1 MKCFTVLLAFWMLC
15 PVGCSTEHI
24 EEPPEHPPIE
34 DIAGDSQ
41 TSTAELEFLSDIS
54 EFHQLHLDITE
65 DELMSMIASNDLL
78 VTVSERDGDKSYH
91 VYRRDGENVIVMFRE
106 GECSGVQRMQR
117 DVSGVP
123 TAE

>member
-1 MKCFTVLLAFWMLC
+1 MRCLAVLLVFWMLC
-15 PVGCSTEHI
+15 PIGCSTEHI
-24 EEPPEHPPIE
+24 EEPPERTPVE
-34 DIAGDSQ
+34 DVVGNSQ
-41 TSTAELEFLSDIS
+41 ASTVELEFLSDVT

-78 VTVSERDGDKSYH
+78 VTVSERDDNKSYH

-106 GECSGVQRMQR
+106 GECSGVQRMPH

-123 TAE
+123 AAE